1 MDLRRQ
7 PLLGIIATVLVIVV
21 SLAFISVLDWPMFR
35 DWVSYYLMCAIPFTF
50 VVGAFWHGEHPRKL
64 ARLPQPWRG
73 LGLLVLAL
81 GVALV
86 VSAVLLLTVG
96 HGVTPPT
103 PLVTQCVIISVPI
116 SFCLAVVFGGWPFTL
131 IRHPLLGGFALLVV
145 TYAIAILVFATC
157 MNFAFLQGAPFY
169 TPGLDP
175 QGPFDAWTVLVL
187 IVTAMAAAFLLLHLE
202 LWPVR
207 LRPTLMRQPVLGLV
221 WTGSSLLIAAVVV
234 HICLNVIGIAAPDY
248 LVTVPVPF
256 LFGSIVLLIILEG
269 PHTGGLRQP
278 LRGIVS
284 AASAAVVGV
293 ALARLFVAVSSTV
306 SGDLPWGAPSF
317 DGEIWLA
324 SALLAVTFPFLSFHA
339 DFFGM
344 WPLRPKAPTAV
355 ETTSVQ
361 AR

>member
-1 MDLRRQ
+1 MHLRRQ
-7 PLLGIIATVLVIVV
+7 PLLGIIATLLVIVV
-21 SLAFISVLDWPMFR
+21 SLTFISLLDWATFR
-35 DWVSYYLMCAIPFTF
+35 DWVSFYLMCAIPFTF
-50 VVGAFWHGEHPRKL
+50 VVGAFWHGEHPRSL

-73 LGLLVLAL
+73 LALLVFALA
-81 GVALV
+81 VALV
-86 VSAVLLLTVG
+86 VATALLLTVG

-103 PLVTQCVIISVPI
+103 PIVTQCVIISVPI

-131 IRHPLLGGFALLVV
+131 IRRPLLGGFALLVA

-169 TPGLDP
+169 TPDLDP
-175 QGPFDAWTVLVL
+175 QGAFDAWTVLVV

-202 LWPVR
+202 LWPLR
-207 LRPTLMRQPVLGLV
+207 LRPALMRQPVLGLV
-221 WTGSSLLIAAVVV
+221 WTGMSLLIAAVVV
-234 HICLNVIGIAAPDY
+234 HVCLNVIGMTAPDY

-278 LRGIVS
+278 VRGIVS
-284 AASAAVVGV
+284 AVSAAVLGIV
-293 ALARLFVAVSSTV
+293 LARLFVAASSAV

-344 WPLRPKAPTAV
+344 WPLRAQDPVHDSGDVAV
-355 ETTSVQ
+355 D
-361 AR
+361 A